1 MGRPPETFLARIRE
15 LDSPFTTQD
24 VEELFPD
31 LKSSSVRVYLSHAV
45 NAGLLEQ
52 TGFKRFR
59 HADRPD
65 EGRPLPPLTKE
76 VVETLRSEFMP
87 SAFEQLVIW
96 SDDALAPFVHDAF
109 PEPFVVVEG
118 SKQSIKTAER
128 VLESNLTTA
137 VVRGRQSLGESIWNS
152 AGSGGPPT
160 EVFLVESARL
170 QGTRPSA
177 HGFQAPTVGRLA
189 AVVLQMPAL
198 LPDTVLRMMES
209 PDFDLDDAL
218 TAAPSKR
225 KAVQLGAFLQW
236 ILDHRPDHPIREQ
249 AHDLIP
255 ELPEAA

>member
-1 MGRPPETFLARIRE
+1 MGRPPQRFLSRVRE

-31 LKSSSVRVYLSHAV
+31 LKPSSVRVYLSHAV

-52 TGFKRFR
+52 IGFKRFR

-65 EGRPLPPLTKE
+65 EARPLPPLTRE
-76 VVETLRSEFMP
+76 VVGTLRSELMP

-96 SDDALAPFVHDAF
+96 SDDTLAHFVHDAF

-118 SKQSIKTAER
+118 SKQSIGAAER
-128 VLESNLTTA
+128 SLASRLTTE
-137 VVRGRQSLGESIWNS
+137 VVRGRQSLGHSIWTS
-152 AGSGGPPT
+152 ADRRGPPT
-160 EVFLVESARL
+160 EAFLVESARL

-177 HGFQAPTVGRLA
+177 HGFQVPTVGRLA

-198 LPDTVLRMMES
+198 VPDAVLRMMES
-209 PDFDLDDAL
+209 PEFDLDDFLA
-218 TAAPSKR
+218 AAPSKR
-225 KAVQLGAFLQW
+225 KAVELGAFLQW
-236 ILDHRPDHPIREQ
+236 TLEHRPNHPIRDQ

-255 ELPEAA
+255 DMLGAA

>member
-1 MGRPPETFLARIRE
+1 MGRPPQRFLARIRE
-15 LDSPFTTQD
+15 LDSPFTTQE

-52 TGFKRFR
+52 MGFKRFR
-59 HADRPD
+59 HADRPN
-65 EGRPLPPLTKE
+65 EGRPLAPLTGE
-76 VVETLRSEFMP
+76 VVEILQSEFMP

-118 SKQSIKTAER
+118 SKQSIQTAKR
-128 VLESNLTTA
+128 ALEPHLTTE
-137 VVRGRQSLGESIWNS
+137 VVRGRQSLGKSIWNS
-152 AGSGGPPT
+152 AELGGPPT
-160 EVFLVESARL
+160 DVFLVESARL

-177 HGFQAPTVGRLA
+177 HGFQVPTIGRLA
-189 AVVLQMPAL
+189 AIALQMPAL
-198 LPDTVLRMMES
+198 LPDAVLRMMES
-209 PDFDLDDAL
+209 PEFDLNDFLA
-218 TAAPSKR
+218 AAPSKR

-236 ILDHRPDHPIREQ
+236 TLEHRPNHPIREQ

-255 ELPEAA
+255 EMLGAA